1 LAGWRPSCWAT
12 APTDSASDRPGGG
25 RHGALDQGGTA
36 SLRLARLAAGDLGA
50 IEQLLL
56 RVARL
61 ADDFPEVAECELDPI
76 LAAPEGVT
84 VLGATVRL
92 ARPATLLDRGVRRLP
107 G

>member
-1 LAGWRPSCWAT
+1 MVRSIKAAPLLYGWRGSQPV
-12 APTDSASDRPGGG
+12 
-25 RHGALDQGGTA
+25 
-36 SLRLARLAAGDLGA
+36 DLGA